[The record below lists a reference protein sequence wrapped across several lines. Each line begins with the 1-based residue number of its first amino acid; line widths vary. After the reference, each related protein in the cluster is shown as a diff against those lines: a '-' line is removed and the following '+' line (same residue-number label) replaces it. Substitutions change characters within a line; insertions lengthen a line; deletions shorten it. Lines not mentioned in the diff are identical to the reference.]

1 MTNEQSSSWIRSV
14 NAIVRGDVLN
24 YRAIRVGPT
33 PILLQKYGLA
43 STQLVMSSGK
53 IATAR
58 REHPEVGLSIW
69 HQLPN
74 LLGDPIAIFPSTRA
88 DGSII
93 VVLIVEDMGG
103 NPVIVPILPGQNGA
117 PNVILSLYGKDSGF
131 SWITDQIAKHKQEGF
146 VVYEKK
152 GSIDS
157 EPKPGSAEA
166 IPSSPDLIPA
176 DGSMKPKR
184 IVLKLRQKSSE
195 S

>member
-1 MTNEQSSSWIRSV
+1 MTDEQSSSWIRSV
-14 NAIVRGDVLN
+14 NAIVRGDQLN

-33 PILLQKYGLA
+33 PILLQKFGLA

-74 LLGDPIAIFPSTRA
+74 LLYDPLAIFPSTRA

-93 VVLIVEDMGG
+93 VVLIVEDVDG
-103 NPVIVPILPGQNGA
+103 NPIIVPILPGQNGS
-117 PNVILSLYGKDSGF
+117 PNVILSLYGKDGGF
-131 SWITDQIAKHKQEGF
+131 SWIENQIAQHKNYGAA
-146 VVYEKK
+146 VYEKK
-152 GSIDS
+152 GSIDT

-166 IPSSPDLIPA
+166 IPSSPGPIPA
-176 DGSMKPKR
+176 DGSMKPNRNILSISK
-184 IVLKLRQKSSE
+184 KSI
-195 S
+195 